1 VDFFGEGEEI
11 LGDLLI
17 GGDGWGSVTV
27 VGFHH
32 GKSEGEE

>member
-1 VDFFGEGEEI
+1 

-17 GGDGWGSVTV
+17 GGDGWGCVAV

-32 GKSEGEE
+32 GESRG